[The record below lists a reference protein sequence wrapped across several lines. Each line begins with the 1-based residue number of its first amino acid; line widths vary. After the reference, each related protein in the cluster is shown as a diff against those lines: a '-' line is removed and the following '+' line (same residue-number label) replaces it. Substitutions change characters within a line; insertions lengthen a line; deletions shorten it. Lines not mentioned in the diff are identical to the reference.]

1 VEEPRRIQQG
11 IANCTVKLDVYDV
24 LGDEEYKSFSQIN
37 SIFSG
42 EFLALFNTTF
52 LLG

>member
-11 IANCTVKLDVYDV
+11 ITVKLDVYDV

-42 EFLALFNTTF
+42 VFLALSNTTF